1 MNTEIPKPNTAQS
14 AEKLAIRARRRI
26 DPILQELY
34 DIKAELN
41 AEAGYSVQKVLE
53 LARRNIELALAEADV
68 FVPVIAIPEEILES
82 LK

>member
-41 AEAGYSVQKVLE
+41 AEAGYSVEKIFE
-53 LARRNIELALAEADV
+53 RARQSALTN
-68 FVPVIAIPEEILES
+68 AI
-82 LK
+82 K